1 MQEGLKKAVLVPM
14 KLAMTASA
22 LFAPLQELA
31 QLGNINCK
39 SDLQVIFIRA
49 ESIIVFL
56 KSCPTTTKVHITFF
70 KSKYM
75 YSKGQI
81 FLNGYLISPM

>member
-1 MQEGLKKAVLVPM
+1 MQEGLKKAVSVPM

-39 SDLQVIFIRA
+39 SDLQVISFNPFLVSIFIIIESRLLRA
-49 ESIIVFL
+49 LDSIGMGNWVVAE
-56 KSCPTTTKVHITFF
+56 K
-70 KSKYM
+70 
-75 YSKGQI
+75 
-81 FLNGYLISPM
+81 FLNGIYYLS

>member
-1 MQEGLKKAVLVPM
+1 MQEGLKKAVSVPM

-39 SDLQVIFIRA
+39 SDLQVIFSVHLFFIIKSWQLLRA
-49 ESIIVFL
+49 LDSIGMGNWISDKDYL
-56 KSCPTTTKVHITFF
+56 SF
-70 KSKYM
+70 K
-75 YSKGQI
+75 
-81 FLNGYLISPM
+81 P

>member
-1 MQEGLKKAVLVPM
+1 MQEGLKKAVSVPM

-39 SDLQVIFIRA
+39 SDLQVISFNP
-49 ESIIVFL
+49 F
-56 KSCPTTTKVHITFF
+56 
-70 KSKYM
+70 
-75 YSKGQI
+75 
-81 FLNGYLISPM
+81 

>member
-1 MQEGLKKAVLVPM
+1 MNVPFFREKAMQEGLKKAVLVPM

-39 SDLQVIFIRA
+39 SDLQVIFIIA
-49 ESIIVFL
+49 ELVVEFSTNF
-56 KSCPTTTKVHITFF
+56 
-70 KSKYM
+70 
-75 YSKGQI
+75 
-81 FLNGYLISPM
+81 

>member
-1 MQEGLKKAVLVPM
+1 MQEGLKKAVSVPM

-39 SDLQVIFIRA
+39 SDLQVISFNP
-49 ESIIVFL
+49 FL
-56 KSCPTTTKVHITFF
+56 VGIFF
-70 KSKYM
+70 YH
-75 YSKGQI
+75 
-81 FLNGYLISPM
+81 

>member
-1 MQEGLKKAVLVPM
+1 MTPPHLREKAMQEGLKKAVLVPL

-39 SDLQVIFIRA
+39 SDLQVCNSFLA
-49 ESIIVFL
+49 STLSQPVFL
-56 KSCPTTTKVHITFF
+56 VFAFLLFKEGNAFF
-70 KSKYM
+70 
-75 YSKGQI
+75 
-81 FLNGYLISPM
+81 